1 MEDPRWKE
9 FEMRVEASRYYLNV
23 ALQTNI
29 FFYAITG
36 VVLGFYLNKAT
47 NEYLVFALLL
57 PILIAT
63 ILGSVFVYAAE
74 LQLDAAI
81 IIEEIRG
88 ELNKEK
94 SKSKRIKIKK
104 IPDLNLLYILLWIF
118 GRVFFLVGIALI
130 VTPFLNVAPFPW
142 GSLPPLYL
150 IIFLGLGS
158 VVLLVGGRWTLSFA
172 RTYGRAMVE
181 QRGSPQKIERS
192 GRP

>member
-9 FEMRVEASRYYLNV
+9 FEMRVDAVRYYLNV

-63 ILGSVFVYAAE
+63 ILGSVFVYAAG
-74 LQLDAAI
+74 LQRDAAI

-94 SKSKRIKIKK
+94 SKGKRIKIKE

-142 GSLPPLYL
+142 WSFPPYL
-150 IIFLGLGS
+150 LVFSGLGS
-158 VVLLVGGRWTLSFA
+158 LVLVVGGLWTRSFA
-172 RTYGRAMVE
+172 RKRGGAMVE
-181 QRGSPQKIERS
+181 LRGSPQKIKRS
-192 GRP
+192 GTP